1 MRQPR
6 FLLSAGASG
15 SGKTMI
21 TCGILA
27 ALRKRGKRVSSFKC
41 GPDYIDPMFHSRV
54 LKAKSRN
61 LDTFFTDRETTRY
74 LFAQGAEGTDISV
87 MEGVMGY
94 YDGLGGISTKAS
106 ASDLA
111 DVTDTPVV
119 LIVNTKG
126 MSLSVAAYI
135 KGFLEYEA
143 HPHIKGVIFNQMSP
157 MLYPRMK
164 KVVEEQLNVRVYG
177 YVPVLK
183 DLTLDSRHLGLVLP
197 EEVEDLEKKFSLLAD
212 TLEQTL
218 DLDGLISLAEEA
230 PEIENQCPENIEN
243 YLKSQEAQK
252 IREEKPVIA
261 VAKDEAFCFI
271 YEDNLKLLRELGAEL
286 VPFSPLHDKK
296 LPEGTKGLLLYGGYP
311 ELYAKELEE
320 NVPMRQEIQ
329 DALNQGMPCLA
340 ECGGFMYL
348 HETMEDLKGNVYQ
361 GTGNISG
368 RAFYTG
374 KLTRFGYVELS
385 ARKEGVLGAGKTP
398 IRAHEFHY
406 FDSTS
411 CGGDFVAKKPGS
423 SRNWNCIHGTGK
435 SLWGFPHL
443 YYHACPQ
450 VAEGF
455 LKACLER
462 EGEER

>member
-212 TLEQTL
+212 TLE
-218 DLDGLISLAEEA
+218 
-230 PEIENQCPENIEN
+230 
-243 YLKSQEAQK
+243 
-252 IREEKPVIA
+252 
-261 VAKDEAFCFI
+261 
-271 YEDNLKLLRELGAEL
+271 
-286 VPFSPLHDKK
+286 
-296 LPEGTKGLLLYGGYP
+296 
-311 ELYAKELEE
+311 
-320 NVPMRQEIQ
+320 
-329 DALNQGMPCLA
+329 
-340 ECGGFMYL
+340 
-348 HETMEDLKGNVYQ
+348 
-361 GTGNISG
+361 
-368 RAFYTG
+368 
-374 KLTRFGYVELS
+374 
-385 ARKEGVLGAGKTP
+385 
-398 IRAHEFHY
+398 
-406 FDSTS
+406 
-411 CGGDFVAKKPGS
+411 
-423 SRNWNCIHGTGK
+423 
-435 SLWGFPHL
+435 
-443 YYHACPQ
+443 
-450 VAEGF
+450 
-455 LKACLER
+455 
-462 EGEER
+462 

>member
-320 NVPMRQEIQ
+320 NAPMRQEIQ

-348 HETMEDLKGNVYQ
+348 HETMEDLKGNAYQ

-385 ARKEGVLGAGKTP
+385 ARKEDVLGAGKTP